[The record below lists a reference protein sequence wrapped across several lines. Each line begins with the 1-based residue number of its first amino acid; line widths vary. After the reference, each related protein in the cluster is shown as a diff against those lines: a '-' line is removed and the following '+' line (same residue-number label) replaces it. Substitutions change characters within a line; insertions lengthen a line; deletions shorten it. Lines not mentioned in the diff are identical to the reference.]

1 MPVVNIE
8 TCLYSNPD
16 FFARVTNDRTF
27 CAGFLNGSTVC
38 NGDSGGSKHLIIY
51 CFLTFIIAKNFRWY
65 GLPIQ
70 KPVVFERNR
79 IVGLVSITLKKFKIS
94 LHF

>member
-1 MPVVNIE
+1 MIADELSFIKMPIVNIE

-38 NGDSGGSKHLIIY
+38 NGDSGGDLFFVS
-51 CFLTFIIAKNFRWY
+51 F
-65 GLPIQ
+65 
-70 KPVVFERNR
+70 
-79 IVGLVSITLKKFKIS
+79 LVS
-94 LHF
+94 